1 MKTTLIRSLLIVATL
16 VSSVAF
22 AAEDAATSAKASK
35 NSGLLKDFDTLGGND
50 VLLDKA
56 RELNPD
62 QRISVVQDRIVQRR
76 NRLELAPEFAS
87 VLGGDPYNHTNAMAL
102 NAYFHINPHWAL
114 GAKYEY
120 DTNSVRPE
128 GQALIDQAIANSD
141 KALVPDID
149 YPKGQAL
156 ALVNWFPFYGKLNL
170 FDAGVVH
177 FDVYAVGG
185 GGQVFLSSGNAA
197 TYTAGGGVGFW
208 FSQHLSTRA
217 ELRYQTYEAQ
227 HPRYSSSE
235 KMNLTVASLQIG
247 YLL

>member
-1 MKTTLIRSLLIVATL
+1 MKTTLFRTLLIFTVL
-16 VSSVAF
+16 ISGSFAF
-22 AAEDAATSAKASK
+22 AADDTTTVKSPSK

-76 NRLELAPEFAS
+76 NRFEVAPEFAS
-87 VLGGDPYNHTNAMAL
+87 VLGGDPYNHTDGLAI

-120 DTNSVRPE
+120 DTNAIRPE
-128 GQALIDQAIANSD
+128 GQNLIDQAVANSD
-141 KALVPDID
+141 KTLVPEID

-156 ALVNWFPFYGKLNL
+156 ALINYFPIYGKMNF
-170 FDAGVVH
+170 FDVGVIH
-177 FDVYAVGG
+177 FDVYAVAG
-185 GGQVFLSSGNAA
+185 GGQVFLHSGNAT
-197 TYTAGGGVGFW
+197 TYTGGGGIGFW
-208 FSQHLSTRA
+208 FSQHLSTRM
-217 ELRYQTYEAQ
+217 ELRYQTYQAQ
-227 HPRYSSSE
+227 HISGPA
-235 KMNLTVASLQIG
+235 KMDLTVASLQIG